1 MNGPFFLPVEF
12 IGMQHD
18 ALGSAKVASGVGL
31 TVKTRKRNAAYPR
44 RLLTSRPP
52 PSSRKLAQEWH
63 STAGMTVT
71 RSLAIRTSQSR
82 WQSGQRNQARCI
94 DTTSASGPPRRR
106 EGSKLPVQPQF
117 SCGQA
122 TG

>member
-71 RSLAIRTSQSR
+71 RSSAIRTSQSR
-82 WQSGQRNQARCI
+82 WQRGQRNHARCI
-94 DTTSASGPPRRR
+94 EAISESAPPRKS
-106 EGSKLPVQPQF
+106 EGTRLPRQSQ
-117 SCGQA
+117 SSYAQA
-122 TG
+122 KE